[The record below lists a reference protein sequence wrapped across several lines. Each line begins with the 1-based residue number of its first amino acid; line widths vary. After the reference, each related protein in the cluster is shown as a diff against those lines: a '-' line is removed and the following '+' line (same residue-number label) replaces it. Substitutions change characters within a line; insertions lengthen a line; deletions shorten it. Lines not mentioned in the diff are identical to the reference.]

1 MKPSLEKRR
10 LKNVLEAIGNT
21 PLIRLNKL
29 SKDLGSEIWVKAEYL
44 NPAGSIKDRIALHIL
59 RKAAE
64 AGDLKPGGTIVENTS
79 GNTGAA
85 VAMVAAVQG
94 YKCIF
99 TMPDKMSQEKV
110 NGLKAFGARVVVTAT
125 NVPADSPQSYYETA
139 KRIHRETPGSFYI
152 NQYHNPVNTEA
163 HFLLTGPELWD
174 QCEGQ
179 IDYYVA
185 GLGTGG
191 TFSGV
196 AKYLKQMNP
205 KIQCIGVDPLGSVF
219 YDYWKTGKLGET
231 WVYKVEG
238 IGEDMLVGNMDFSL
252 LDDIIQVND
261 KQSFD
266 IGRRMA
272 REEGLLVGG
281 SSGSAVFGAIEVA
294 KRAPQGSVI
303 VVVLPDSGSRYL
315 SKMYNDEWMRDNG
328 MLDVE
333 TRLGLVRDLLA
344 KRPPRKLI
352 AARRADHVGDV
363 IDRLKQHGISQM
375 PVVEDGRI
383 LGVIEEV
390 DLLNFMLQGIG
401 SPTSSIEA
409 IVNSDVPM
417 VTEDTTL
424 DEVSTI
430 FTRSEYDAVL
440 VTKGETAADIIT
452 KIDLIDFLLHG
463 APKANGNGR
472 RTA

>member
-1 MKPSLEKRR
+1 MKPSVEKRR
-10 LKNVLEAIGNT
+10 LTSILEAIGNT

-64 AGDLKPGGTIVENTS
+64 EGALQPGGMIIENTS

-85 VAMVAAVQG
+85 IALVASVQG

-110 NGLKAFGARVVVTAT
+110 NGLKAFGARVVVTPT

-139 KRIHRETPGSFYI
+139 KRIHRETPGSFYV

-163 HFLLTGPELWD
+163 HYLMTAPELWE
-174 QCEGQ
+174 QTEGQ

-191 TFSGV
+191 TFSGI

-205 KIQCIGVDPLGSVF
+205 KVQCIGVDPLGSVF

-252 LDDIIQVND
+252 LDDIVQVND

-266 IGRRMA
+266 IGRRLA

-281 SSGSAVFGAIEVA
+281 SSGAAVYGAIEVA
-294 KRAPQGSVI
+294 KRAPKGSVI
-303 VVVLPDSGSRYL
+303 VAILPDSGSRYL

-328 MLDVE
+328 LLDAE
-333 TRLGLVRDLLA
+333 PRLGFVRDLLS
-344 KRPPRKLI
+344 KREPHKLI
-352 AARRADHVGDV
+352 AAKRDDQVGE
-363 IDRLKQHGISQM
+363 IINRLKKHGISQM
-375 PVVEDGRI
+375 PVMDNGRVVGI
-383 LGVIEEV
+383 IEEV

-401 SPTSSIEA
+401 SPTSTIEP
-409 IVNSDVPM
+409 IIQSDFPQVSD
-417 VTEDTTL
+417 DTTL
-424 DEVSTI
+424 DEVSSI

-440 VTKGETAADIIT
+440 VTKGDAAADIIT
-452 KIDLIDFLLHG
+452 KIDLIDFLLRG
-463 APKANGNGR
+463 SPQMNGKR
-472 RTA
+472 

>member
-1 MKPSLEKRR
+1 MKPSLDKKRYTTI
-10 LKNVLEAIGNT
+10 LDAIGNT

-64 AGDLKPGGTIVENTS
+64 EGQLPPGGTIVENTS

-85 VAMVAAVQG
+85 IAMVASVLG

-110 NGLKAFGARVVVTAT
+110 NGLKAFGARVVVTPT
-125 NVPADSPQSYYETA
+125 NVPPDSPQSYYETA
-139 KRIHRETPGSFYI
+139 KRIHLETPGSFYV
-152 NQYHNPVNTEA
+152 NQYHNPTNTEA
-163 HFLLTGPELWD
+163 HFLLTAPELWEQTD
-174 QCEGQ
+174 GK

-196 AKYLKQMNP
+196 AKYIKQMNP
-205 KIQCIGVDPLGSVF
+205 KVKCVGVDPLGSVF
-219 YDYWKTGKLGET
+219 YHYWKSGQLGET
-231 WVYKVEG
+231 FVYKVEG

-252 LDDIIQVND
+252 IDDIVQVDD
-261 KQSFD
+261 KQSFEV
-266 IGRRMA
+266 GRRLA

-281 SSGSAVFGAIEVA
+281 SSGSAVYGALEVA
-294 KRAPQGSVI
+294 KRAPKGSVI
-303 VVVLPDSGSRYL
+303 VAILPDSGSRYL

-328 MLDVE
+328 MLE
-333 TRLGLVRDLLA
+333 EPSRLGLVRDLLR
-344 KRPPRKLI
+344 KRAPHKLI
-352 AARRADHVGDV
+352 AAQRADHVGDV
-363 IDRLKQHGISQM
+363 IGRMKEHGISQM
-375 PVVEDGRI
+375 PVVEAGRV

-401 SPTSSIEA
+401 SATSSIEP
-409 IVNSDVPM
+409 IVHKDFPTVS
-417 VTEDTTL
+417 EESTL
-424 DEVSTI
+424 DEVSSI
-430 FTRSEYDAVL
+430 FTRSDYDAVL
-440 VTKGETAADIIT
+440 VTKGDSAADIIT
-452 KIDLIDFLLHG
+452 KIDLIDYLLHG
-463 APKANGNGR
+463 ASAKHSNGKL
-472 RTA
+472 

>member
-1 MKPSLEKRR
+1 MKPSIEKRR
-10 LKNVLEAIGNT
+10 LATILEGIGNT
-21 PLIRLNKL
+21 PLVRL
-29 SKDLGSEIWVKAEYL
+29 SKLGHGLPSEIWVKAEYL

-64 AGDLKPGGTIVENTS
+64 EGQLPPGGMIVENTS

-85 VAMVAAVQG
+85 IAMVAAVQG

-110 NGLKAFGARVVVTAT
+110 NGLKAFGAKVVVTPT

-139 KRIHRETPGSFYI
+139 KRIHREIPGSFYV

-163 HFLLTGPELWD
+163 HYLMTGPELWE

-179 IDYYVA
+179 IDYFVA

-191 TFSGV
+191 TFSGI

-205 KIQCIGVDPLGSVF
+205 KIKCIGVDPYGSVF

-252 LDDIIQVND
+252 IDDIIQVSD
-261 KQSFD
+261 KQSFE
-266 IGRRMA
+266 IGRRLA

-281 SSGSAVFGAIEVA
+281 SSGSAVYGAIEVA
-294 KRAPQGSVI
+294 SRAPKGSVI
-303 VVVLPDSGSRYL
+303 VTVLPDSGSRYL

-328 MLDVE
+328 LLE
-333 TRLGLVRDLLA
+333 SESRLGLVSDLISGREAHKLIFA
-344 KRPPRKLI
+344 KRNE
-352 AARRADHVGDV
+352 HVDDV
-363 IDRLKQHGISQM
+363 IARLKKHGISQM
-375 PVVEDGRI
+375 PVVEEGR
-383 LGVIEEV
+383 VIGIIQEV
-390 DLLNFMLQGIG
+390 DLLNFMLSGVG
-401 SPTSSIEA
+401 YPTSSIEP
-409 IVNSDVPM
+409 IIHTDFPQVS
-417 VTEDTTL
+417 EDSTL
-424 DEVSTI
+424 DQVSSI
-430 FTRSEYDAVL
+430 FTRSARDAVL
-440 VTKGETAADIIT
+440 VMKGDKAADIIT
-452 KIDLIDFLLHG
+452 KIDLIDYLLRG
-463 APKANGNGR
+463 GPQGNGHR
-472 RTA
+472 GK

>member
-10 LKNVLEAIGNT
+10 LTSVLEAIGNT
-21 PLIRLNKL
+21 PLIRLNKV
-29 SKDLGSEIWVKAEYL
+29 SQNLGSEIWVKAEYL
-44 NPAGSIKDRIALHIL
+44 NPAGSIKDRIALYIL

-64 AGDLKPGGTIVENTS
+64 EGQLPPGGTIVENTS

-85 VAMVAAVQG
+85 IAMVSSVLG

-110 NGLKAFGARVVVTAT
+110 NGLKAFGARVVVTPT

-139 KRIHRETPGSFYI
+139 KRIHLETPGSFYV
-152 NQYHNPVNTEA
+152 NQYHNPANTEA
-163 HFLLTGPELWD
+163 HFLSTAPELWE
-174 QCEGQ
+174 QTEGQ

-205 KIQCIGVDPLGSVF
+205 KVKCVGVDPLGSVF

-252 LDDIIQVND
+252 LDDIVQVSD

-281 SSGSAVFGAIEVA
+281 SSGAAVYGAIEVA
-294 KRAPQGSVI
+294 KRAPKGSVI
-303 VVVLPDSGSRYL
+303 VAILPDSGSRYL

-328 MLDVE
+328 LLEEVS
-333 TRLGLVRDLLA
+333 RLGLVRDLLS
-344 KRPPRKLI
+344 KREPHKLI
-352 AARRADHVGDV
+352 AAARADHVGDV
-363 IDRLKQHGISQM
+363 IGRMKKHGISQM
-375 PVVEDGRI
+375 PVVEAGRV

-401 SPTSSIEA
+401 SATSSIEP
-409 IVNSDVPM
+409 IVHSDFPAVS
-417 VTEDTTL
+417 EDSTL
-424 DEVSTI
+424 DEVSSI

-452 KIDLIDFLLHG
+452 KIDLIDYLLQE
-463 APKANGNGR
+463 ASKGNGHR
-472 RTA
+472 K